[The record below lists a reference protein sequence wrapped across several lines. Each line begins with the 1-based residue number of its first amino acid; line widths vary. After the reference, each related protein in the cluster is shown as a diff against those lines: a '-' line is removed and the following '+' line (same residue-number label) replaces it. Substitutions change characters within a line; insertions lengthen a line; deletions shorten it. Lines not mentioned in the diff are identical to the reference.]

1 MKEREK
7 DIETER
13 ERGRERQSD
22 RATERRNTET
32 ESYVC
37 MKVKEK
43 KDIYLI

>member
-13 ERGRERQSD
+13 ERGRERQSY
-22 RATERRNTET
+22 RGTERTNTET

-37 MKVKEK
+37 MKAKERK
-43 KDIYLI
+43 NIYFI